1 MTFKN
6 NKFNRMAQA
15 IDSFSLF
22 MPTGD
27 VKKDLIEPVLEGTH
41 TFDEIATEVAEYIW
55 ECMNY
60 DTNPQWIR
68 ENGLSGKKKYYLEGN
83 WYNGKLYID
92 IEGEDAGL
100 KDYIK
105 PRLMNFEAMLYE
117 YYLMDALKENTMF
130 FKEVHMADTELDIK
144 YKVDIIAIDEDD
156 IEWCISVYK
165 SDDETALGKLNNSRK
180 ALEKQNRLIYNV
192 KKSGSPKVAGNI
204 KRWENQIANQN
215 KHILWHDEKSN
226 QWKIS

>member
-6 NKFNRMAQA
+6 NKFYKMAQA

-68 ENGLSGKKKYYLEGN
+68 ENGLSGKKKYYPEGN
-83 WYNGKLYID
+83 WHNNKLYID

-105 PRLMNFEAMLYE
+105 SRLMNFEAMLYE
-117 YYLMDALKENTMF
+117 YYLMESIESLGLFEQVKEADGTMD
-130 FKEVHMADTELDIK
+130 KI
-144 YKVDIIAIDEDD
+144 YKVDVLAKDLEG
-156 IEWCISVYK
+156 EAFNISVFK
-165 SDDETALGKLNNSRK
+165 STDKTALYKLNNSKK
-180 ALEKQNRLIYNV
+180 AKTIENRLAYNV
-192 KKSGSPKVAGNI
+192 NKLGDPRNPDNVMKWFDEMVYD
-204 KRWENQIANQN
+204 N
-215 KHILWHDEKSN
+215 KHLIYLDNSN
-226 QWKIS
+226 KFKIS